1 MRARLLSLAAPA
13 LLAAGLLAPATPP
26 AASAADG
33 GYLNLELSNTR
44 DGRILVDWDRAAGS
58 KVTHYVVETATAR
71 NMRTDLRRSDRVEP
85 GTTEL
90 VVDPSTAVTPASG
103 DYTFVKVRVY
113 RSTGNGETRTKWI
126 MPTPVEPPAT
136 GPRVRLASFNV
147 KIWRAREGQK
157 PWMSWASRRDHVV
170 RTIVGSGAG
179 VILVQEASGA
189 AKLRVAGKRWQFQD
203 LVRRLPDR
211 FRLTDGR
218 LYTHRG
224 DLTGSQ
230 GSRIIYDASLY
241 SRVSVGYLKMPAVS
255 LRHTR
260 WVPWALLRSRSTG
273 EEFYV
278 LSTHF
283 KSGDDKPG
291 STAVFDLRQ
300 KQAKY
305 IVDQTAPLA
314 ATGRSVFV
322 GGDFNSTSNT
332 LPHNGVH
339 RTLVLAG
346 FYDGFAS
353 RNITNGEYPTTT
365 HGFSFP
371 VRPGAYR
378 RDYLMGL
385 NTPGGSYSFV
395 NHVNQSESRAASDH
409 FMQSAVLPVRPGPY
423 GAARSAS

>member
-13 LLAAGLLAPATPP
+13 LLTAALLAPAGTP

-33 GYLNLELSNTR
+33 GYLNVQLSNTS

-58 KVTHYVVETATAR
+58 NVTHYVVETATAR
-71 NMRTDLRRSDRVEP
+71 NMRTDLWRSARVDP
-85 GTTEL
+85 GTSEL
-90 VVDPSTAVTPASG
+90 VVDPSIAVTPASG

-113 RSTGNGETRTKWI
+113 RSTVNGETPTKWI
-126 MPTPVEPPAT
+126 MPTPVDPPAT
-136 GPRVRLASFNV
+136 GPRVNLASFNV
-147 KIWRAREGQK
+147 KIWRAREGQE
-157 PWMSWASRRDHVV
+157 PWMSWTSRRDHIVS
-170 RTIVGSGAG
+170 TIVGSRAG

-224 DLTGSQ
+224 EITGSQ
-230 GSRIIYDASLY
+230 GARIIYDTALY

-255 LRHTR
+255 LRGTR
-260 WVPWALLRSRSTG
+260 WVPWALLRSRTTG

-283 KSGDDKPG
+283 KSGSDKPG

-300 KQAKY
+300 RQAEF
-305 IVDQTAPLA
+305 ILDRTAPMA

-332 LPHNGVH
+332 RPYNGVH
-339 RTLVLAG
+339 RAMVLAG
-346 FYDGFAS
+346 FSDGFAS
-353 RNITNGEYPTTT
+353 RTITNGEYPTTT

-378 RDYLMGL
+378 RDYLMGR

-395 NHVNQSESRAASDH
+395 NHVNQSESTAASDH
-409 FMQSAVLPVRPGPY
+409 FMQSAVMPVQAGPY
-423 GAARSAS
+423 GSAG